1 MSTTLTPVTVT
12 PETPPIQAIWH
23 EGKPW
28 VSAKNVCEAL
38 GIDWAGQ
45 FTKLKSKP
53 WAVIELITTTASDGK
68 QYKTSMI
75 DRRTLTMW
83 LATIDTNRVNETA
96 RPTLE
101 AYQLEAADAL
111 DRYFHEGGAINPNA
125 TADQLDRLAREVQR
139 RRESAELLTL
149 LQDVL
154 PKSYAETVGKE
165 LIAESR
171 GHTPTVPEHERTLEV
186 MAYLDSHGV
195 SKDTATRYASSFGRK
210 VKEHYI
216 ATTGELPKSSPKMV
230 NGATR
235 EVTYYTQQDRHIF
248 DHVWAGYADNH
259 SLKLEATN

>member
-1 MSTTLTPVTVT
+1 MSTNLTPVSVT
-12 PETPPIQAIWH
+12 PATPPIMAVEH

-28 VSAKNVCEAL
+28 VSVKHVCEAL
-38 GIDWAGQ
+38 GIDTESQ
-45 FTKLKSKP
+45 RKKLKSKP
-53 WAVIELITTTASDGK
+53 WTCSVMITAQVSGQGRET
-68 QYKTSMI
+68 YMI

-83 LATIDTNRVNETA
+83 LATIDTNRVSEAA

-125 TADQLDRLAREVQR
+125 TTDQLDRLDREVQR

-154 PKSYAETVGKE
+154 PKAYAETVGKE

-186 MAYLDSHGV
+186 MAYLNSKGV
-195 SKDTATRYASSFGRK
+195 PKNTATKYASSFGRK

-216 ATTGELPKSSPKMV
+216 ATTGELPKSAPKMV

-235 EVTYYTQQDRHIF
+235 EVTYYTQTDRHIF
-248 DHVWAGYADNH
+248 DTVWNGYADNH
-259 SLKLEATN
+259 TLKLEATN